1 MTVNL
6 ACMVILTF
14 QSMGIGS
21 NACLE
26 SACRNRR
33 IDAQSIP

>member
-6 ACMVILTF
+6 ACIVILTL
-14 QSMGIGS
+14 QSIGIGS

-26 SACRNRR
+26 SVMP
-33 IDAQSIP
+33 QP